1 LGLLIVLSSCS
12 SSGSQNRLVTS
23 SFKKT
28 YTYPAASNQPLD
40 SNDNYGS
47 FVKVGETEN
56 TVLFYSEEEDC
67 INLHNKASKAV
78 WSSSLDWEAYN
89 MGTPNP
95 IQKAVTS
102 SMLALTYS
110 DIVANEGKLNTVYSG
125 YEPSKRT
132 VSGLKNG
139 IAITYYFNLLQ
150 LQLTLHITLE
160 NDELVIAVPS
170 ESIKEGN
177 RYLLMSLQILPAFGA
192 SYHTD
197 KGYIFYPDGSGALL
211 RYENYRHRT
220 SGQASQTLSLGI
232 YGPYDSEIYDYYVN
246 TPIYDYTVYE
256 QKKFEAA
263 LPLYGV
269 KKGDDAFLAYMTLG
283 DALSKIL
290 ISPEGNIV
298 NFNRVCF
305 ELQYRDTF
313 EAILSNISAGNS
325 ENLKKGVKVDKAR
338 NDQDFVIRYK
348 MLTGEDANYSGM
360 ARTYRDYL
368 IRNKLLKNSADST
381 VPLAL
386 DLFCGITEKRMLMDK
401 FISMTTFEQ
410 AKHILI
416 QLMDMGITSQ
426 SVTLKGWSK
435 YGYGVY
441 PAQHSPAWQLGGS
454 KGLTELAEFS
464 GSKGLSLYL
473 QSNPLL
479 AVSGN
484 SGFSV
489 RTEAVQQGNLLPF
502 SNTSNTY
509 YLLTPLSVMSRVLR
523 LSDNLGKWGNVGI
536 ALDGI
541 AQFVYE
547 DCRTKALCNRDT
559 TSAIWQETLSRIN
572 KKLAVEFGNQYAL
585 PYADRLY
592 NIPLSAS
599 QTGLCDE
606 SVPFYQMV
614 VHGSIAY
621 SSDPWNLFYDKDLQ
635 KLKWIEYGCMPY
647 FELTYQ
653 PANMLK
659 YTDYNRLYTSRY
671 QDWIDD
677 MATIYNEFNTKLS
690 GIWDIPMVEHE
701 RLSGDFVKVTYQNGL
716 SIYINYS
723 DKDIKIDNQTVQ
735 AKNYLVVKGG

>member
-1 LGLLIVLSSCS
+1 
-12 SSGSQNRLVTS
+12 
-23 SFKKT
+23 
-28 YTYPAASNQPLD
+28 
-40 SNDNYGS
+40 
-47 FVKVGETEN
+47 
-56 TVLFYSEEEDC
+56 
-67 INLHNKASKAV
+67 
-78 WSSSLDWEAYN
+78 
-89 MGTPNP
+89 
-95 IQKAVTS
+95 
-102 SMLALTYS
+102 
-110 DIVANEGKLNTVYSG
+110 
-125 YEPSKRT
+125 
-132 VSGLKNG
+132 
-139 IAITYYFNLLQ
+139 
-150 LQLTLHITLE
+150 
-160 NDELVIAVPS
+160 
-170 ESIKEGN
+170 
-177 RYLLMSLQILPAFGA
+177 
-192 SYHTD
+192 
-197 KGYIFYPDGSGALL
+197 
-211 RYENYRHRT
+211 
-220 SGQASQTLSLGI
+220 
-232 YGPYDSEIYDYYVN
+232 
-246 TPIYDYTVYE
+246 
-256 QKKFEAA
+256 
-263 LPLYGV
+263 
-269 KKGDDAFLAYMTLG
+269 
-283 DALSKIL
+283 
-290 ISPEGNIV
+290 
-298 NFNRVCF
+298 
-305 ELQYRDTF
+305 
-313 EAILSNISAGNS
+313 
-325 ENLKKGVKVDKAR
+325 
-338 NDQDFVIRYK
+338 
-348 MLTGEDANYSGM
+348 
-360 ARTYRDYL
+360 
-368 IRNKLLKNSADST
+368 
-381 VPLAL
+381 
-386 DLFCGITEKRMLMDK
+386 
-401 FISMTTFEQ
+401 
-410 AKHILI
+410 
-416 QLMDMGITSQ
+416 
-426 SVTLKGWSK
+426 
-435 YGYGVY
+435 VY